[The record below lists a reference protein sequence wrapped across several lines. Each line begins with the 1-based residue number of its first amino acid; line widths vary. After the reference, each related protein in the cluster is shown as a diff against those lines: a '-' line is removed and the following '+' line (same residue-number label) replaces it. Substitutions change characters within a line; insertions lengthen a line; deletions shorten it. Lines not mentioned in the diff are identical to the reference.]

1 VELVKRHH
9 CPRCKR
15 QVETVIAF
23 AESLCV
29 ECGIAVEAEL
39 AMAEFEN
46 VPTVKRKP
54 PKTGKH
60 KRRATSTS
68 PGKRR

>member
-1 VELVKRHH
+1 MKRHH

-15 QVETVIAF
+15 EVETVIAF

-29 ECGIAVEAEL
+29 ECGVAVEAEL
-39 AMAEFEN
+39 AMSEFEN
-46 VPTVKRKP
+46 SPTMKRKP
-54 PKTGKH
+54 TKSGQH
-60 KRRATSTS
+60 KRATPTS